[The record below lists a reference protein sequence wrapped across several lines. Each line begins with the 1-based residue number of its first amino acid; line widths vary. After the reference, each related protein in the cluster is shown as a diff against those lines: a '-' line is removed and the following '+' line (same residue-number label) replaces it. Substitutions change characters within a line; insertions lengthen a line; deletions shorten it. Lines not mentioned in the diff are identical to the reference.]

1 MASPWLNSALLL
13 ALSALSAGA
22 VLCHQTP
29 DLSGVALVPA
39 PKTRPLNDLA
49 NQFEQTAL
57 KQESVFVISEGQIN
71 DYLVRRLRGQP
82 SGVTAKVATFDRVL
96 VEMNEGVVRLH
107 LCWNVL
113 GHMQVARVDLAIRR
127 TKEDFTVEILQ
138 GAYGRLEVPR
148 AMLTPLIPA
157 LRELARACK
166 PEIQALFKLPQI
178 RLSKDKVVLNSRF

>member
-29 DLSGVALVPA
+29 DLSGVSLVPG
-39 PKTRPLNDLA
+39 PKTRPLNDLP
-49 NQFEQTAL
+49 NQLEQTVL
-57 KQESVFVISEGQIN
+57 KQAGVLEISEGQVN

-82 SGVTAKVATFDRVL
+82 SGVTARVAAFDRMM

-113 GHMQVARVDLAIRR
+113 GHTQVARVDLAIRR
-127 TKEDFTVEILQ
+127 TKEDFTVEILR

-157 LRELARACK
+157 LKELARACK

-178 RLSKDKVVLNSRF
+178 RLAKDKVVLNPRF

>member
-1 MASPWLNSALLL
+1 MASPWLNSALLI

-29 DLSGVALVPA
+29 DLSGVSLVPA
-39 PKTRPLNDLA
+39 PKTRPLNDLP
-49 NQFEQTAL
+49 NQLQQTAL
-57 KQESVFVISEGQIN
+57 KQSSVLEISEGQIN
-71 DYLVRRLRGQP
+71 DYLVRRLRTQP
-82 SGVTAKVATFDRVL
+82 SGVTARIAAFDRVL
-96 VEMNEGVVRLH
+96 VEMNEGMVRLH

-113 GHMQVARVDLAIRR
+113 GHMLVARVDLTLRR
-127 TKEDFTVEILQ
+127 TKEDFTVEILR

-157 LRELARACK
+157 LRELASACK

-178 RLSKDKVVLNSRF
+178 RLAKDKVVLNPRF